1 MSAERAAWESAP
13 HGPSPQS
20 GGLSSSWRERPC
32 KDRPPGPLVGVDPGS
47 LGVPSH
53 PSSKGPVPCGWLVA
67 QAGRAPWPEAPEPRG
82 APCPHTDMV
91 GLGLLVAARPRLPAW
106 HHVTRC
112 AAPRGQTRPVLACQS
127 LLGRDTNVPGRRHVQ
142 QDCLPSWLTVWGPR
156 RPLSSAVPPG
166 TPSALAGLRRS
177 PAQAPRLAHT
187 PSASS
192 SCLILVAR
200 ARSFSTPELASPFCP
215 HLPKAGTVPRVCVAL
230 SCSSR
235 RPVPGRAC
243 PGVAFVRLQERM
255 SVGAPCHRSKKM
267 GHFRQDTQWA
277 GRAGRS
283 SVLQIL
289 GSRDS

>member
-127 LLGRDTNVPGRRHVQ
+127 LLGRDTNVPGRHHEQR
-142 QDCLPSWLTVWGPR
+142 DCLPSWLTVWGPR

-177 PAQAPRLAHT
+177 PPVSC
-187 PSASS
+187 PS
-192 SCLILVAR
+192 
-200 ARSFSTPELASPFCP
+200 SPPGSHPQCSLEPP
-215 HLPKAGTVPRVCVAL
+215 HPGGPSPVLLDSGIGFPLL
-230 SCSSR
+230 S
-235 RPVPGRAC
+235 PPPQGW
-243 PGVAFVRLQERM
+243 
-255 SVGAPCHRSKKM
+255 H
-267 GHFRQDTQWA
+267 
-277 GRAGRS
+277 
-283 SVLQIL
+283 
-289 GSRDS
+289 